1 MTGAERRV
9 VGMSAGLREEP
20 VLADNN
26 SATLTTRSRQARAN
40 GQGSPAARLRG
51 SCRMPQMPVR
61 PWRNASHG
69 SLLRVKICTSG
80 VTAAGSNLIA
90 PLPRPCGVGV
100 NHARRKLSAYLR
112 DIRVS

>member
-40 GQGSPAARLRG
+40 GQGSPADRLGR

-61 PWRNASHG
+61 HG
-69 SLLRVKICTSG
+69 QRKPREF
-80 VTAAGSNLIA
+80 AAGEDMH
-90 PLPRPCGVGV
+90 VGRDRCWIKPYRT
-100 NHARRKLSAYLR
+100 ATASLRRGS
-112 DIRVS
+112 